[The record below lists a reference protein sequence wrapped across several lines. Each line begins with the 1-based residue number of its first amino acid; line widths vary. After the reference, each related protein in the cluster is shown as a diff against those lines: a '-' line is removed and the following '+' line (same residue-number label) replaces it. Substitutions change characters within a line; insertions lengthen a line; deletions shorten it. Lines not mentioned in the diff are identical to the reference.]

1 MLLPSGKSRRNRTR
15 AGERRRGVA
24 VLEMAI
30 ILPVLLLL
38 IVGMYELSQLVR
50 IRQVLDAATRDAARQ
65 ASLGQRPVN
74 TADPANPSLGT
85 VKDVIQGYLGLQGF
99 NVSGLQVAVTQTGGG
114 ADLDPRTL
122 NSSIGGSIG
131 RFRLT
136 ASIPFD
142 GNGSGGGNRLISI
155 PMKIISVPTISSTA
169 EWFSMK
175 NFPITNETLNPPI
188 E

>member
-1 MLLPSGKSRRNRTR
+1 MLLRSGKSRRGRD
-15 AGERRRGVA
+15 RRRGVA

-74 TADPANPSLGT
+74 TADPSNPALGT
-85 VKDVIQGYLGLQGF
+85 VKDVIQGYLSLQGF
-99 NVSGLQVAVTQTGGG
+99 NVDGLQVAVTGTGGG

-122 NSSIGGSIG
+122 NSSIGGAIG

-136 ASIPFD
+136 ATIPYD
-142 GNGSGGGNRLISI
+142 NDGSGAGNRLISI
-155 PMKIISVPTISSTA
+155 PMKIISVPTITSTA
-169 EWFSMK
+169 EWYSMK
-175 NFPITNETLNPPI
+175 NFPITNDTLSPPI